1 MRQSEN
7 KVKPAGVV
15 AVKSVMTGVA
25 ALVLVWI
32 VASVFWGEPP
42 QAPEN
47 RTLSAPVAMAQP
59 PVSAPAPRPA
69 ATVAAIRPALRC
81 ETSHISGSHTARAE
95 WEARQGALED
105 VADVCPAGK
114 VSPAQVSCAPV
125 AGAEGIMGYA
135 AIKCVQQAACTLCG
149 ENLARMREVAHAVR

>member
-1 MRQSEN
+1 
-7 KVKPAGVV
+7 
-15 AVKSVMTGVA
+15 MTGCVVI
-25 ALVLVWI
+25 LIWL
-32 VASVFWGEPP
+32 VASAFWREQPDVPESRTQPAPLAAARP
-42 QAPEN
+42 Q
-47 RTLSAPVAMAQP
+47 
-59 PVSAPAPRPA
+59 PVSTPAPRPTPA
-69 ATVAAIRPALRC
+69 AMLTKPAQRC
-81 ETSHISGSHTARAE
+81 ETSRISGSHTARAE

-149 ENLARMREVAHAVR
+149 DDLARMREVARAIQ